1 MATRSW
7 GWARDPNARRY
18 LYGFTA
24 SMLGSGAMTLVAGVW
39 IKTLTQNTSAA
50 ALVSFCVFAPSLLAP
65 LAGMLADRVR
75 RRRLLVATNL
85 GMAVALLAL
94 LFVTDRG
101 DAWLIYL
108 VMLVYGAA
116 RALLDPAETGLFTT
130 LFDATVRGRLNGL
143 KMTVQEGGKLIAP
156 LAGAGLF
163 TLLGG
168 GAVAALDAAA
178 FVFAVIALLALR
190 TTDPVPPRTTGRPR
204 AELSAGARHIT
215 GTPALCRPVL
225 GAATVMLITGFIPAI
240 QFGILDAVHQPPAYL
255 GVLVSVLGAAS
266 LLAGL
271 TAPALL
277 ARIGERGLIAVGMV
291 NTAVAAVILMIPW
304 LPAVLAGMALRGFG
318 LPWIVVVVLTLTQNH
333 TEAGL
338 QGRVSAAV
346 SMLLFA
352 PVSLAGG
359 LGAGLI
365 AIVNYR
371 VLLAAIVCAGVLSTI
386 YVLGGRPARRTATG
400 RPAATGDA
408 AASGVRSRR

>member
-1 MATRSW
+1 
-7 GWARDPNARRY
+7 
-18 LYGFTA
+18 
-24 SMLGSGAMTLVAGVW
+24 
-39 IKTLTQNTSAA
+39 
-50 ALVSFCVFAPSLLAP
+50 
-65 LAGMLADRVR
+65 
-75 RRRLLVATNL
+75 
-85 GMAVALLAL
+85 
-94 LFVTDRG
+94 
-101 DAWLIYL
+101 
-108 VMLVYGAA
+108 
-116 RALLDPAETGLFTT
+116 
-130 LFDATVRGRLNGL
+130 
-143 KMTVQEGGKLIAP
+143 
-156 LAGAGLF
+156 
-163 TLLGG
+163 
-168 GAVAALDAAA
+168 
-178 FVFAVIALLALR
+178 
-190 TTDPVPPRTTGRPR
+190 
-204 AELSAGARHIT
+204 
-215 GTPALCRPVL
+215 
-225 GAATVMLITGFIPAI
+225 MLITGFIPAI